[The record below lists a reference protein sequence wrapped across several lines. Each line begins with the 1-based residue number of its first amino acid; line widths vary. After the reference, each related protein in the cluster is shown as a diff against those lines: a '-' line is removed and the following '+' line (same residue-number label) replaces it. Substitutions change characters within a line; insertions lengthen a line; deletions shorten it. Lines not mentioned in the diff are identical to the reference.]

1 MGLDQN
7 AYKVKSSYAP
17 TTKTRTVRTTE
28 ICYWRK
34 HNALQ
39 GWMEELWCEKTG
51 QTPID
56 LNCADLPLTSEDL
69 DKLEEA
75 ITKNKLPS
83 TVGFFY
89 GSDTSQDE
97 SRKEYD
103 LNFVAKAREAI
114 DEGYEITYSC
124 WW

>member
-7 AYKVKSSYAP
+7 AYKVKSSYNPAR
-17 TTKTRTVRTTE
+17 KTQTVKTTE

-51 QTPID
+51 KTPIE
-56 LNCADLPLTSEDL
+56 LNCQDLEITTEDL
-69 DKLEEA
+69 DKLEAA
-75 ITKNKLPS
+75 ITNNKLPS
-83 TVGFFY
+83 TEGFFY

-103 LNFVAKAREAI
+103 LDFVFKARAAI
-114 DEGYEITYSC
+114 KEGYTITYSC

>member
-7 AYKVKSSYAP
+7 AYKVKSTYAP
-17 TTKTRTVRTTE
+17 TTKTQTVRTTE

-51 QTPID
+51 KTPIELNYQD
-56 LNCADLPLTSEDL
+56 LEITSEDL
-69 DKLEEA
+69 DKLEA
-75 ITKNKLPS
+75 TINNNKLPS
-83 TVGFFY
+83 TQGFFY
-89 GSDTSQDE
+89 GFDTSQDE

-103 LNFVAKAREAI
+103 LDFVSKARTAI
-114 DEGYEITYSC
+114 KEGYKIIYSC

>member
-7 AYKVKSSYAP
+7 AYKVKRKYAP
-17 TTKTRTVRTTE
+17 TTKTETVRTTE

-39 GWMEELWCEKTG
+39 GWMEELWCQKTG
-51 QTPID
+51 GKAED
-56 LNCADLPLTSEDL
+56 LNYQDLPLTSEDL

-75 ITKNKLPS
+75 IIKNKLPS

-89 GSDTSQDE
+89 GSDSSQDE

-103 LNFVAKAREAI
+103 LDFVSKAREAI
-114 DEGYEITYSC
+114 EEGYEITYSC

>member
-7 AYKVKSSYAP
+7 AYKVKRKYAP
-17 TTKTRTVRTTE
+17 TTKTQTVRTTE

-51 QTPID
+51 KTPIE
-56 LNCADLPLTSEDL
+56 LNCQDLEITSEDL

-83 TVGFFY
+83 TEGFFY

-103 LNFVAKAREAI
+103 LDFVSKAREAI
-114 DEGYEITYSC
+114 KEGYEIIYSC

>member
-7 AYKVKSSYAP
+7 AYKVKRKYAP
-17 TTKTRTVRTTE
+17 TTKTETVRTTE

-39 GWMEELWCEKTG
+39 GWMEKLWSLKTG
-51 QTPID
+51 RPEVE
-56 LNCADLPLTSEDL
+56 LNCQDLEITAEDL
-69 DKLEEA
+69 DNLEAA
-75 ITKNKLPS
+75 ITNNRLPV
-83 TVGFFY
+83 TEGFFF
-89 GSDTSQDE
+89 GSDSSQDE

-103 LNFVAKAREAI
+103 LNFVATARAAI
-114 DEGYEITYSC
+114 EDGYEITYSC

>member
-7 AYKVKSSYAP
+7 AYKVKRKYAP
-17 TTKTRTVRTTE
+17 TTKTHTVRTTE

-34 HNALQ
+34 HNGLQ

-51 QTPID
+51 KTPIE
-56 LNCADLPLTSEDL
+56 LNCQDLEITTEEL

-83 TVGFFY
+83 TQGFFY

-103 LNFVAKAREAI
+103 LEFVSKARAAI
-114 DEGYEITYSC
+114 KEGYTITYSC

>member
-7 AYKVKSSYAP
+7 AYKVKRKYAP
-17 TTKTRTVRTTE
+17 TTKTETVRTTE

-39 GWMEELWCEKTG
+39 GWMEELWCQKTG
-51 QTPID
+51 GKAED

-75 ITKNKLPS
+75 ITKNKLPV

-103 LNFVAKAREAI
+103 LDFVSKAREAI
-114 DEGYEITYSC
+114 KEGYEITYSC